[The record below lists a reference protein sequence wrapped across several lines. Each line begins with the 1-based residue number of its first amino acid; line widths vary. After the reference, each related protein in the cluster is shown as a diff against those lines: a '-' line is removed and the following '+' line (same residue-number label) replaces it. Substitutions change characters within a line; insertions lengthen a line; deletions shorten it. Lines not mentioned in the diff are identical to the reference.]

1 MATDVGGREKT
12 QSQLVDND
20 LNSTPLKM
28 LTSCDTRLETGDKKN
43 NQSPKS
49 EDASR
54 RTSTLPRGWIR
65 EVRRRKTGKTA
76 GKMDIYI
83 TSPQGQKFRSRTSL
97 HAFLLKDG
105 EGILDIN
112 LFDFTA
118 SKDDVAASR
127 LAASKRGRRTRKK
140 RHAVGQQEAT
150 DSPPNKSKRASS
162 CLRSA
167 AEDGEV
173 KSGTPAASSTT
184 EDDVGPQESPH
195 RAGQL
200 RGKLLRPPP
209 PSKEQNTPAAH
220 EDEEA
225 DSRPP
230 VPTLNVEPATESEDE
245 DEESEGD
252 YETDFELE
260 ADSRPPVPT
269 LNVELATDSEGEN
282 EDEDED
288 GGGGEENIGDYY
300 VSFNLEADGH
310 RDEEAALPDLA
321 GGSCTPV
328 SGSQNKSKSVEDKRK
343 TSPYFS
349 RKLCRDGPSPP
360 RRKAFRK
367 WTPPRSPYNLV
378 QETLF
383 HDPWKLLVATIFLN
397 KTSGKM
403 AIPVLWQFFERYP
416 SAEVTREADWKPV
429 SELMK
434 PLGLY
439 ELRAKTLVRFSD
451 EYLAKE
457 WRYPIELH
465 GIGKY
470 GNDSY
475 RIFCVGEWREVKPED
490 HMLNKYHGWLWENHE
505 MLGI

>member
-1 MATDVGGREKT
+1 MAADVGGREEKNK
-12 QSQLVDND
+12 SQLVDND

-28 LTSCDTRLETGDKKN
+28 HTDCDARLETSDKRN
-43 NQSPKS
+43 NQSPKC
-49 EDASR
+49 EDDSR
-54 RTSTLPRGWIR
+54 RTSTLPHGWIR
-65 EVRRRKTGKTA
+65 EVRQRKAGKTA

-83 TSPQGQKFRSRTSL
+83 TSPQGQRFRSRASL

-118 SKDDVAASR
+118 SKDDVV
-127 LAASKRGRRTRKK
+127 SKGRRRTRKK
-140 RHAVGQQEAT
+140 RHAGGRKETT
-150 DSPPNKSKRASS
+150 DSPPSKSKRASP
-162 CLRSA
+162 CLGSA
-167 AEDGEV
+167 AADGEAE
-173 KSGTPAASSTT
+173 SRTRAASSTAE
-184 EDDVGPQESPH
+184 EDDVGPRESPSS
-195 RAGQL
+195 RQ
-200 RGKLLRPPP
+200 R
-209 PSKEQNTPAAH
+209 NTPAAH
-220 EDEEA
+220 KV

-245 DEESEGD
+245 EEGGGGERKDEGD
-252 YETDFELE
+252 CECSFDLE
-260 ADSRPPVPT
+260 ADSR
-269 LNVELATDSEGEN
+269 
-282 EDEDED
+282 
-288 GGGGEENIGDYY
+288 
-300 VSFNLEADGH
+300 
-310 RDEEAALPDLA
+310 RDEEAAFPDTA

-328 SGSQNKSKSVEDKRK
+328 GDSQNKSKCVEDKRK

-403 AIPVLWQFFERYP
+403 AIPVLWRFFERYP
-416 SAEVTREADWKPV
+416 SPEVTREADWKPL
-429 SELMK
+429 SDLMK

-457 WRYPIELH
+457 WRFPIELH

-475 RIFCVGEWREVKPED
+475 RIFCAGEWREVKPED
-490 HMLNKYHGWLWENHE
+490 HMLNKYHDWLWENHE
-505 MLGI
+505 ELGI